1 MHSREVESF
10 YILEGS
16 LSFWLAEQKF
26 TCAAGSLIIAPPGLP
41 HAFKNEG
48 DTPARALALITPAG
62 LEQFFEEVGSPIREG
77 SAASEEGTPKDL
89 ERVIT
94 TAPKYGVEIKLP

>member
-1 MHSREVESF
+1 VESF
-10 YILEGS
+10 YILGGS
-16 LSFWLAEQKF
+16 LSFWLADQKF

-62 LEQFFEEVGSPIREG
+62 LEKFFEEVGSPIKKG
-77 SAASEEGTPKDL
+77 SAAPEEGAPKDL
-89 ERVIT
+89 ERVIA